1 MIHHLQG
8 SEFTFFELQP
18 NELLGMDWFSNLMN
32 NWMINNLKMDIDC
45 QIIWNCILLR
55 LQGGDISKR
64 DHDWNAEC
72 RGGRLLVMEHR
83 KNDHK
88 NIHSCSFR
96 LLHERQGN
104 QRPFDE
110 GKFFSPYLNRVRFDM
125 LHKHVCY
132 EMSFLII

>member
-1 MIHHLQG
+1 MQ
-8 SEFTFFELQP
+8 F
-18 NELLGMDWFSNLMN
+18 
-32 NWMINNLKMDIDC
+32 
-45 QIIWNCILLR
+45 LR

-64 DHDWNAEC
+64 DHDGNAER

-110 GKFFSPYLNRVRFDM
+110 GKLFAPDSKVIRFQTQFNM
-125 LHKHVCY
+125 LHKHIY
-132 EMSFLII
+132 YKIDFLII